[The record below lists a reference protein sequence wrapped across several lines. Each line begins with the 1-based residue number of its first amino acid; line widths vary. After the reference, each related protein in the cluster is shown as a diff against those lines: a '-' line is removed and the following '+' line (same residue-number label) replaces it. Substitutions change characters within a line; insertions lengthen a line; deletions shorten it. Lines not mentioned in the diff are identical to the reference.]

1 MRPTCTPT
9 FSHLD
14 KKLVNIDYRSRD
26 TYARKLSLSEF
37 HDCLIFECS
46 RWKPPPT
53 GIHFEVNCV
62 GLRHAIVQMNQCYK
76 SNLEI

>member
-1 MRPTCTPT
+1 MQMTKALKDKSSVNHFVQETSQITMIQNQMRPTCTPT

-46 RWKPPPT
+46 R
-53 GIHFEVNCV
+53 
-62 GLRHAIVQMNQCYK
+62 
-76 SNLEI
+76 